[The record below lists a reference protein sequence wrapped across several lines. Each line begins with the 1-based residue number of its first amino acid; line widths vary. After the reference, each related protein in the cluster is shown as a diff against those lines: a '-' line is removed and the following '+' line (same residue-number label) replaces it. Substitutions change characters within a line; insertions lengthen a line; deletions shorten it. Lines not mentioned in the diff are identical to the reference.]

1 MSQKLPKDTFK
12 WIKSVSMLD
21 EKFIKNYC
29 KDSDIGY
36 ILEVDIEYPKHL
48 HDLHSNLP
56 SLPDRMKINKCHK
69 FACNL
74 YDKKNY
80 VVHIKTLK
88 QALNHGLVFKKVHKA
103 ITFYQ
108 EAWLKPYIDMNT
120 ELKEEAKNN
129 FEKDFLS

>member
-29 KDSDIGY
+29 KDSDFGY
-36 ILEVDIEYPKHL
+36 ILQVDIEYPKHL

-56 SLPDRMKINKCHK
+56 SLPDRMKINKCNK

-74 YDKKNY
+74 YDKKKICSP
-80 VVHIKTLK
+80 H
-88 QALNHGLVFKKVHKA
+88 
-103 ITFYQ
+103 
-108 EAWLKPYIDMNT
+108 
-120 ELKEEAKNN
+120 
-129 FEKDFLS
+129 KDFKTSIKPWISF